1 MTEEIGMTDAALGI
15 EINRLRAK
23 VEKARMILAY
33 MDVDN
38 LTRNYDRVIDLWGD
52 LYNLR
57 EVLKD

>member
-1 MTEEIGMTDAALGI
+1 
-15 EINRLRAK
+15 
-23 VEKARMILAY
+23 MILAY